1 MFPYICTGCP
11 EDGSNFDT
19 PLFSG
24 MVGHIRLIFGVF
36 KVWMCGFNYMY
47 RTKGLMNIRLG
58 KYLGKI
64 EHDEIFSF

>member
-1 MFPYICTGCP
+1 MKRNTGCP

-24 MVGHIRLIFGVF
+24 MVSDIRLIFGVF

-47 RTKGLMNIRLG
+47 STKGLMNIQLG

-64 EHDEIFSF
+64 EHDKIFSF